1 MVVMK
6 FLLPGLLAFIA
17 AYAAL
22 FAVKRLAPRM
32 HTWLTAKTDRIAW
45 LGIGILLLAWVAVAA
60 FNNLSG
66 PNAA

>member
-1 MVVMK
+1 MVVIK
-6 FLLPGLLAFIA
+6 FLLPGLLAIIA

-22 FAVKRLAPRM
+22 FALQRLAPRM

-45 LGIGILLLAWVAVAA
+45 LGIGVLLLAWVAVAT
-60 FNNLSG
+60 FNNLNG